1 MTAKPD
7 ILRDEH
13 DRPSDRP
20 KNLTIV
26 GYDDRGRPVADDGY
40 PIAGPAKISEAVAV
54 STLSRSA
61 VYAMLDSVLP
71 TKKFGRSRRVDWAD
85 IRRVFLDAK

>member
-1 MTAKPD
+1 M
-7 ILRDEH
+7 H
-13 DRPSDRP
+13 DRPSDL
-20 KNLTIV
+20 KIV
-26 GYDDRGRPVADDGY
+26 GYDDRGRPVAADGY

-61 VYAMLDSVLP
+61 VYGMLDSALP

-85 IRRVFLDAK
+85 IRRVFFGPR